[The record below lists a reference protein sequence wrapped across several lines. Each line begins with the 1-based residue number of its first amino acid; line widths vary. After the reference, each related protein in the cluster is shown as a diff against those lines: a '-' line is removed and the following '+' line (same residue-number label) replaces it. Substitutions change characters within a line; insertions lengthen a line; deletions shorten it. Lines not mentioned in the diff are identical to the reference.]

1 MGKSSRQKI
10 SRETLVLNNTVD
22 LLDLMDMYR
31 TLHPKTKE
39 YTFFSSAHETFS
51 RIEHMLCHKRS
62 PSKYERI
69 EIISNIFS
77 DHSSTKLKICYRKKN
92 G

>member
-10 SRETLVLNNTVD
+10 SREALVLNNTVD
-22 LLDLMDMYR
+22 LLDLMDIYMK
-31 TLHPKTKE
+31 LHTNTKE

-51 RIEHMLCHKRS
+51 RIEHMLGHKRS

-69 EIISNIFS
+69 EIISNIFF
-77 DHSSTKLKICYRKKN
+77 
-92 G
+92 